1 MNIAMF
7 TNNYKP
13 YIGGVPISIEH
24 LAAALRQ
31 RGHKVYVF
39 APTYKEQVEEEFV
52 IRYPSFRVSIAKA
65 PVPDVLTRIF
75 DKKVKELQIDI
86 IHVHHP
92 AIVGNVA
99 LALKKKYGIPVVYT
113 YHTRYEQYLHYVK
126 PLEHIE
132 RCTGFIER
140 YLEYFCK
147 RCDMLVAPT
156 PGMQDYLLSK
166 ELEVPIGVLPTGI
179 PQDCFAPDM
188 ERAAQIRKACKK
200 DADYLFVTVSR
211 LAREKNLLFQLQGIA
226 LLKEKLA
233 RYGKTFRYM
242 IIGEGPQRQELM
254 EKAKELGI
262 SENIIFTG
270 NVPNREICNYQ
281 WAADLFLF
289 TSKSET
295 QGIVVLEA
303 MAAGN
308 PVVAVDATGVRD
320 VVEDGK
326 NGRLTGENVEEW
338 SDGIVAV
345 LKDGARYHAMS
356 KAARETAASYGEAS
370 VARMAESYY
379 EEICQ
384 NATSLPRIY
393 STIRKRIAYRI

>member
-24 LAAALRQ
+24 LAKALRQ

-39 APTYKEQVEEEFV
+39 APTYKEQTEEEFV
-52 IRYPSFRVSIAKA
+52 IRYPSFPVSIAKA

-75 DKKVKELQIDI
+75 ERKVKELQIDL

-99 LALKKKYGIPVVYT
+99 LSLKKKYKIPVVYT
-113 YHTRYEQYLHYVK
+113 YHTRYEQYLYYVK
-126 PLEHIE
+126 PLERIE
-132 RCTGFIER
+132 RCTGIIQK

-147 RCDMLVAPT
+147 RCDRIVAPT
-156 PGMQDYLLSK
+156 PGMRDYLSTK
-166 ELEVPIGVLPTGI
+166 ELNVPIQVLPTGI
-179 PQDCFAPDM
+179 PEECFKSDM
-188 ERAAQIRKACKK
+188 DRAAGIRKRYKG

-211 LAREKNLLFQLQGIA
+211 LAREKNLLFQLEGMA

-233 RYGKTFRYM
+233 AYGKTFRHM
-242 IIGEGPQRQELM
+242 ILGEGPQRQELL
-254 EKAKELGI
+254 EKAQKLGL
-262 SENIIFTG
+262 EDTIIFTG
-270 NVPNREICNYQ
+270 NVPNEEIRNYQ

-308 PVVAVDATGVRD
+308 PVVAVDATGVQD
-320 VVEDGK
+320 VVKDLE
-326 NGRLTGENVEEW
+326 NGRLT
-338 SDGIVAV
+338 
-345 LKDGARYHAMS
+345 
-356 KAARETAASYGEAS
+356 
-370 VARMAESYY
+370 AED
-379 EEICQ
+379 
-384 NATSLPRIY
+384 AGGRRRPPG
-393 STIRKRIAYRI
+393 

>member
-24 LAAALRQ
+24 LAKALRQ

-39 APTYKEQVEEEFV
+39 APTYKEQTEEEFV
-52 IRYPSFRVSIAKA
+52 IRYPSFPVSIAKA

-75 DKKVKELQIDI
+75 ERKVKELQIDL

-99 LALKKKYGIPVVYT
+99 LSLKKKYKIPVVYT
-113 YHTRYEQYLHYVK
+113 YHTRYEQYLYYVK
-126 PLEHIE
+126 PLERIE
-132 RCTGFIER
+132 RCTGIIQK

-147 RCDMLVAPT
+147 RCDRIVAPT
-156 PGMQDYLLSK
+156 PGMRDYLSTK
-166 ELEVPIGVLPTGI
+166 ELNVPIQVLPTGI
-179 PQDCFAPDM
+179 PEECFAPDM
-188 ERAAQIRKACKK
+188 DRAAGIRKRYKG

-211 LAREKNLLFQLQGIA
+211 LAREKNLLFQLEGMA
-226 LLKEKLA
+226 LLKEKLTA
-233 RYGKTFRYM
+233 YGKTFRHM
-242 IIGEGPQRQELM
+242 ILGEGPQRQELL
-254 EKAKELGI
+254 EKAQKLGL
-262 SENIIFTG
+262 EDTIIFTG
-270 NVPNREICNYQ
+270 NVPNEEIRNYQ
-281 WAADLFLF
+281 SAADLFLF

-320 VVEDGK
+320 VVKDLD
-326 NGRLTGENVEEW
+326 NGRLTSEDAGEW
-338 SDGIVAV
+338 SDSIVAV
-345 LKDGARYHAMS
+345 LKDEAQYHAMS
-356 KAARETAASYGEAS
+356 QAARRTAACYSQS
-370 VARMAESYY
+370 HVAELFEGCY
-379 EEICQ
+379 EECCQ
-384 NATSLPRIY
+384 NTIPFPRIY
-393 STIRKRIAYRI
+393 DTIKKRIAN